1 MTLVLGIETSCDETS
16 AAVLEGSGDDVRQ
29 RSLVIL
35 SQDVHRVY
43 GGVVPEIASRAHL
56 TSIVPV
62 VERAVDEAGTTLD
75 EIDAVAVTHAPG
87 LVGALLVGMSYGKA
101 LAYAR
106 DIPLLG
112 IHHMEGHLFAAA
124 LEHKDAVPP
133 FTALLVSGGHT
144 MLLDVEEWGKYRM
157 LGATRDD
164 AAGEAFDK
172 VAKLLGLPYPGG
184 RYVEE
189 IARRGDPKRFQFARP
204 MLRRNALP
212 TDEDYYA
219 FSFSGLK
226 TAVLNSVR
234 ASKNLEADKADIAR
248 AFQDSLIETLVEK
261 TWRAANAFGRQR
273 VVLGGGVA
281 CNRTLAAAMRAKMEP
296 EGVAVFTP
304 SPRLATDNAAMIAR
318 AGFFRFERGE
328 RSGLDLNAYASRPIP
343 GLVSA

>member
-1 MTLVLGIETSCDETS
+1 
-16 AAVLEGSGDDVRQ
+16 
-29 RSLVIL
+29 
-35 SQDVHRVY
+35 
-43 GGVVPEIASRAHL
+43 
-56 TSIVPV
+56 
-62 VERAVDEAGTTLD
+62 
-75 EIDAVAVTHAPG
+75 
-87 LVGALLVGMSYGKA
+87 
-101 LAYAR
+101 
-106 DIPLLG
+106 
-112 IHHMEGHLFAAA
+112 LFAAA
-124 LEHKDAVPP
+124 LEHRDAVPP

-189 IARRGDPKRFQFARP
+189 IARSGEPKKFQFGRP

-212 TDEDYYA
+212 ADDDYYA

-226 TAVLNSVR
+226 TAVLNAVR
-234 ASKNLEADKADIAR
+234 GSKDLDADKSHIAR

-281 CNRTLAAAMRAKMEP
+281 CNRALAAAMRAKMEP
-296 EGVAVFTP
+296 EGAAVFTP

-318 AGFFRFERGE
+318 AAYFRLERGE
-328 RSGLDLNAYASRPIP
+328 RAGLDLNAYASRPIP